1 MRELRIWLGGVGLAA
16 LVAALVPAASAGPLT
31 PQIEAFSLA
40 DRGNLKRLPNGDF
53 LFRLGRE
60 INTGTTYWAYQGN
73 SKFIIAIVDPGTT
86 VDTETVRILSL
97 AIADL
102 PKRTGCSTGLVHRS
116 RIVLVPEQYTYD
128 PSAGRGG
135 FGPAL
140 AEAEVENDKSGQTP
154 TRLLEFRLGTVSE
167 QRR

>member
-16 LVAALVPAASAGPLT
+16 LVIALVPSASASPLT

-60 INTGTTYWAYQGN
+60 TESGTTYWAYQGN
-73 SKFIIAIVDPGTT
+73 SKFIVA
-86 VDTETVRILSL
+86 TVRPDASL
-97 AIADL
+97 DAEIAKTLTLAVANL
-102 PKRTGCSTGLVHRS
+102 PKRTGCSTGLIHRS
-116 RIVLVPEQYTYD
+116 RIVLVPEGYAYD
-128 PSAGRGG
+128 PSAGRNG
-135 FGPAL
+135 FAPIL

-154 TRLLEFRLGTVSE
+154 TRLLEFRLGTVS
-167 QRR
+167 QRRR